1 MGLQLRQKS
10 TRTIRTLTILM
21 AVFALVAQP
30 LYGVIT
36 PNVSAATVVS
46 ETVSGDTAEWM
57 FNRDT
62 STSTPYTFT
71 NDAVKTGPGSL
82 YVKPIGA
89 NPKDK
94 FIAEY
99 FAKTAVKDFKWVK
112 YDFKIAGNGTGAD
125 SDNFYL
131 NVYATID
138 NSNEYYDC
146 RFDYVPKVAAAKTRT
161 ATFNANATPVH
172 VQKRGSRIAECPTT
186 LKEMPAGSYVRA
198 LAINVGD
205 TTASDQGLAGY
216 LDNVQVRKATTT
228 YAYDFAPLSAPTLVA
243 PANDATVNG
252 KVLVNSWEPV
262 AGAAKY
268 VYESYNDAAMTQK
281 RWTETTTKTSKSAT
295 NVAHGTVF
303 WWRVKAVDAKGV
315 AESDWSSP
323 YKVTIDNVGP
333 TQPVL
338 SVKDSNG
345 DDIASGGTTKSY
357 SVTTYWSNVGAAN
370 YQYFYWNNIPNDPYN
385 SEAKAWAPM
394 VGQTTSR
401 TGEFTQGEG
410 THYIK
415 VCAFDL
421 AGNKTCSDPYT
432 IVYKKDIEA
441 PSVPVNGAPN
451 DELLKTNEFD
461 FTWNESTDNE
471 AGDLKYEFRSS
482 QDKTKVGD
490 APDGSGAW
498 ESGELSSPKIHSS
511 GAGDGIWYWQVRA
524 IDATGN
530 KSAWSEVWDMAIDTK
545 NPTLE
550 LVQPQEGEVFGAVDK
565 KTIRVEA
572 KLYDEQGL
580 GSYNIKIDEMDAET
594 TDDADATVA
603 AETYPGP
610 VSLTVIAQLNSD
622 DFADGEH
629 TITITITDKAGNV
642 TTETRK
648 IVVANAVVVPGGGNV
663 GGQPQ
668 GNSDDG
674 DELQERTD
682 RLNRPFPLPNSFG
695 IVPTPELVSQGD
707 KEVLGAQKTPDVDG
721 AAKNVAAIPTEEG
734 WKLFGMLWYWW
745 LLLAAVIAA
754 ISAWLIAAAKRR
766 AADNA

>member
-1 MGLQLRQKS
+1 M
-10 TRTIRTLTILM
+10 
-21 AVFALVAQP
+21 VCDD

-57 FNRDT
+57 FNRDA
-62 STSTPYTFT
+62 STSTPYAFT
-71 NDAVKTGPGSL
+71 SDAVKTGAGSL

-161 ATFNANATPVH
+161 ATFNANAEPVH
-172 VQKRGSRIAECPTT
+172 IQKRGSRIAECPAT

-216 LDNVQVRKATTT
+216 LDNIQVRKATTT
-228 YAYDFAPLSAPTLVA
+228 YAYDFAPLATPVLVA
-243 PANDATVNG
+243 PADNAVVNG
-252 KVLVNSWEPV
+252 KTLTNSWEPV
-262 AGAAKY
+262 AGASKY
-268 VYESYNDAAMTQK
+268 VYESYNDAAMTK
-281 RWTETTTKTSKSAT
+281 FRWTEATTKTSKSAT

-303 WWRVKAVDAKGV
+303 WWRVKALDAKGV
-315 AESDWSSP
+315 AESAWSSL

-333 TQPVL
+333 EKPLVN
-338 SVKDSNG
+338 VKDADGN
-345 DDIASGGTTKSY
+345 DIPSGSTTKSY
-357 SVTTYWSNVGAAN
+357 SVNVYWNNVGAAN
-370 YQYFYWNNIPNDPYN
+370 YQYLYWNNIPNDPYN
-385 SEAKAWAPM
+385 SEAKAYAPM

-410 THYIK
+410 THYVK

-451 DELLKTNEFD
+451 NEILKTNEFD

-545 NPTLE
+545 KPTLE
-550 LVQPQEGEVFGAVDK
+550 IVQPQEGEVFGAVDK

-572 KLYDEQGL
+572 RLHDEQGL
-580 GSYNIKIDEMDAET
+580 GSYNIKIDEMDAEA
-594 TDDADATVA
+594 TDDTDAAAT

-629 TITITITDKAGNV
+629 TVTITITDKAGNV

-648 IVVANAVVVPGGGNV
+648 IVIANAVVVPGGGNV

-668 GNSDDG
+668 GNSGDDG

-721 AAKNVAAIPTEEG
+721 AAKNVAAAPTDEG
-734 WKLFGMLWYWW
+734 WKLYGILWYWW
-745 LLLAAVIAA
+745 LLLAAIVAA
-754 ISAWLIAAAKRR
+754 ISAWLIAAARRR